1 MVRTPVRA
9 ASLDETDGRVVR
21 LHVMRSL
28 AFVALVACG
37 SGPAA
42 EDRPVEPKPKPVMPM
57 AAPRPT
63 APAVAAIPSCVED
76 GKPYDE
82 KVMRERIAF
91 LASKELDGRAPGTNG
106 DTKARAYIVERFRCL
121 GLVPAG
127 PRESFE
133 LPFEAAGKKTANVV
147 GYVKG
152 TDDTVGSEIILVSS
166 HHDHLGDGHLGANDN
181 ASGVVGVLSIAQAI
195 QQRATKPKR
204 TIVFAAFGGEE
215 GGMLGSYQFAKDPPA
230 TVPLADIVQVI
241 NLDMVGSHASRK
253 LVAAMGAFKGFVAN
267 KLLTKLAGGFPKIN
281 VSIGGR
287 ARGSDYEPFCK
298 LGVPYVFFWTPDKD
312 CYHEKCDTPDK
323 LDYPH
328 MVDIIELAGALTE
341 QIGDT
346 AIDLR
351 AARKKLG
358 CGVPY

>member
-1 MVRTPVRA
+1 MRGA
-9 ASLDETDGRVVR
+9 NLDETDSRIVR
-21 LHVMRSL
+21 LRVMRSL
-28 AFVALVACG
+28 ALVTLVACG
-37 SGPAA
+37 SGPA
-42 EDRPVEPKPKPVMPM
+42 EDPRPTEPKPKPLLPM
-57 AAPRPT
+57 AA
-63 APAVAAIPSCVED
+63 AAVAPPDAAVTPSCVED

-82 KVMRERIAF
+82 KIMRERIAF
-91 LASKELDGRAPGTNG
+91 LASKELDGRAPGTDG
-106 DTKARAYIVERFRCL
+106 DTRARAYIVERFRCL
-121 GLVPAG
+121 GLTPAG
-127 PRESFE
+127 ASFE

-215 GGMLGSYQFAKDPPA
+215 GGMLGSYQFAKEPPA
-230 TVPLADIVQVI
+230 TVPLASIVQVI

-267 KLLTKLAGGFPKIN
+267 KLLTKLAGGYPKIN

-341 QIGDT
+341 QMGDT
-346 AIDLR
+346 PIDLR